1 MGFDSLI
8 SLLNL
13 LIATARLALDV
24 VVFAIANRK
33 GKRPRHMRPPSSSS

>member
-1 MGFDSLI
+1 MDFDSLI

-24 VVFAIANRK
+24 VALAIMPRK
-33 GKRPRHMRPPSSSS
+33 RKRPRHMRPPPKT